1 MAIYV
6 YKTANG
12 ILQSYIP
19 DNVTIAQAQ
28 ASGQLASNADLA
40 AAGNAAKDSLPPLD
54 DTHTWD
60 PATQTVVVVTAPIPL
75 NLLNTYDF
83 IMAFTAA
90 ELAAIRGTTAD
101 NNIQQF
107 LFAMQVT
114 QGMNLNSTS
123 IKNSLQYLVTKGLLT
138 QARANAILATV
149 GGDAAFA
156 VGRE

>member
-6 YKTANG
+6 YVNTSGA
-12 ILQSYIP
+12 LSSYIP
-19 DNVTIAQAQ
+19 DNITKAQAQ
-28 ASGQLASNADLA
+28 ASGLLASDATLA
-40 AAGNAAKDSLPPLD
+40 ANGLAAKDQLPPLD
-54 DTHTWD
+54 DTHAWD
-60 PATQTVVVVTAPIPL
+60 PATKTVIVVPAPIPL

-123 IKNSLQYLVTKGLLT
+123 IKNSLQYLVNKGLLT
-138 QARANAILATV
+138 QARANAILATI
-149 GGDAAFA
+149 GSDAAYA